1 MSIKHFIQE
10 IEKGLKARVYFLYA
24 EDPYLLKE
32 ASIMAE
38 GIVPE
43 GERDFSV
50 NLFDLDG
57 IDDVPPFEQIMDAVN
72 TIPFMGQ
79 QKVVIIENIQELA
92 KKDMEHLER
101 YTANPSPYSILIL
114 LHRGSPKAQ
123 FKELMKKAKAT
134 PLDVRPQELPLWIKE
149 KALRKG
155 FEITNEAVEYL
166 LGIIGPDIGLL
177 SSELEKVTLMGKSR
191 IDTVDIMDIVRGSND
206 YDVFDLVNA
215 LKDRDTQKVFKV
227 AKTLQETQES
237 YGLLGAINWH
247 YSRMFFRDKGR
258 TAYYDKVFELL
269 NEADV
274 RIKTSGGTFPLE
286 YLLVRLL
293 RI

>member
-1 MSIKHFIQE
+1 MSIKHFMQE
-10 IEKGLKARVYFLYA
+10 IEKGLKAPVYFLYA

-32 ASIMAE
+32 ASLMAE
-38 GIVPE
+38 KTIPD

-50 NLFDLDG
+50 NHFDLDG
-57 IDDVPPFEQIMDAVN
+57 IDDVPPFEQIMDAAN
-72 TIPFMGQ
+72 TIPFMGK

-92 KKDMEHLER
+92 KKDMEHLGR
-101 YTANPSPYSILIL
+101 YTANPSPYCVLML

-123 FKELMKKAKAT
+123 FKELMKEVKAT
-134 PLDVRPQELPLWIKE
+134 PLDVRSQELPLWIKE

-155 FEITNEAVEYL
+155 FEITNEAAEYL
-166 LGIIGPDIGLL
+166 LGVIGPDIGLL

-191 IDTVDIMDIVRGSND
+191 IDTEDIVGIVRGSND

-215 LKDRDTQKVFKV
+215 LKGRDSQKVFRV

-247 YSRMFFRDKGR
+247 YSRMSSRDKGK
-258 TAYYDKVFELL
+258 TVSYDKVFELL

-286 YLLVRLL
+286 YVLIRLL